1 MIEIQPVTL
10 REAQFLIGMSE
21 KDINRAIDRGEVEKI
36 SEPEEDMPVHG
47 VGKGRRRVRKIGLSE
62 LLFLALEK
70 QMHADLTP
78 TGRRKLYQAF
88 KKNEAKARTV
98 SFGPFK
104 ANITEIQRNFLSKY
118 KKLLDAKKNILEE
131 DGADPV
137 IKGTGISAY
146 RVAALAQGQ
155 TIKEI
160 KADYPTLTEEQIESA
175 IAYTEAYPKPGRP
188 YPVRSFRRA
197 AGALAEMGIFDAIET
212 GAESAK
218 E

>member
-1 MIEIQPVTL
+1 M
-10 REAQFLIGMSE
+10 
-21 KDINRAIDRGEVEKI
+21 
-36 SEPEEDMPVHG
+36 
-47 VGKGRRRVRKIGLSE
+47 
-62 LLFLALEK
+62 
-70 QMHADLTP
+70 
-78 TGRRKLYQAF
+78 
-88 KKNEAKARTV
+88 
-98 SFGPFK
+98 
-104 ANITEIQRNFLSKY
+104 
-118 KKLLDAKKNILEE
+118 
-131 DGADPV
+131 
-137 IKGTGISAY
+137 SAY

-212 GAESAK
+212 GTESAK